1 MNVIKRLYLWMGS
14 RVYSPYGE
22 PLLFFLVFLDAV
34 CFLPA
39 DPMLIAYCLEQHT
52 KSFRYATIATLGS
65 VTGGIVE
72 YTLGRTLW
80 HFFGQ
85 SIIHSTFVN
94 YFMTPETFFYLCG
107 HYKAHAFLA
116 IVVASFAPI
125 PYKAT
130 TLSAGFCS
138 LPFLPFALGTSIGR
152 ATRFYLYAIV
162 IRIWGPRM
170 KESIERYFNLLMLL
184 AVGLVVGAMYL
195 VKH

>member
-1 MNVIKRLYLWMGS
+1 MGS

-22 PLLFFLVFLDAV
+22 PLLFLMVFFDAV
-34 CFLPA
+34 CFIPA
-39 DPMLIAYCLEQHT
+39 DPMLIAYCLEKHT
-52 KSFRYATIATLGS
+52 KSFRYAAIATFGS
-65 VTGGIVE
+65 ITGGIVE

-85 SIIHSTFVN
+85 SIINSAFVSHI
-94 YFMTPETFFYLCG
+94 MTPETFFYLCG

-116 IVVASFAPI
+116 IVIASFAPL

-138 LPFLPFALGTSIGR
+138 LPFFPFAIGTTIGR
-152 ATRFYLYAIV
+152 GARFFIYASV
-162 IRIWGPRM
+162 IRRWGPKM
-170 KESIERYFNLLMLL
+170 KESIDRYFNLLMLL
-184 AVGLVVGAMYL
+184 AVVLVVGAIYL